1 MQTTSKKSL
10 QFTATTFQEIDEFL
24 GAESIR
30 LCSVCKTYCY
40 SSELKDNEDIC
51 IFCSKKINQFKKIKI
66 FTFKPCLYFFHKLGV
81 SKNDLELAEY
91 EQMICGTK
99 IEFLEYNSNNLV
111 WYVCGEVDSVTL
123 YKKFIE
129 LFDFYKDF
137 NVITKNCLKNTLDKF
152 KYMFLNKYDYIS
164 INLVINDFQNDQLNF
179 SSFLPRERLF
189 I

>member
-1 MQTTSKKSL
+1 MQMTSKKSL
-10 QFTATTFQEIDEFL
+10 QFSATTFQEIDEHS
-24 GAESIR
+24 GAERIY
-30 LCSVCKTYCY
+30 LCNICKTYCY
-40 SSELKDNEDIC
+40 SNEFKHNEDVC
-51 IFCSKKINQFKKIKI
+51 IFCSKKTNQFNKIKV
-66 FTFKPCLYFFHKLGV
+66 FTFKPCLYFFHKLGI

-91 EQMICGTK
+91 EQMICGIKTN
-99 IEFLEYNSNNLV
+99 FLEYNSNNLI
-111 WYVCGEVDSVTL
+111 WYIYEEVEPVIL

-137 NVITKNCLKNTLDKF
+137 NVIAKNCLKNTSDKF

-164 INLVINDFQNDQLNF
+164 INLVVNDFQNDQLNF